1 MTPPLWRAGGCGD
14 PGLAM
19 NSQALASRR
28 VADSFKRPGGATRIS
43 GVGIF
48 TPRFL
53 MLRPK
58 VCRGSEIF
66 DRLKRVQN
74 FFGARRAFPKGVNAR
89 DAEIERDDRKSREH
103 LFHKG
108 LSSRPDPAGHC
119 AMNPVKKLRC
129 GDRREG
135 DLRRPVLRDDAVPVE
150 QTTLGRDQDAGIDQ
164 GRQGDFGRFG

>member
-1 MTPPLWRAGGCGD
+1 MGPH
-14 PGLAM
+14 
-19 NSQALASRR
+19 
-28 VADSFKRPGGATRIS
+28 AD
-43 GVGIF
+43 
-48 TPRFL
+48 FL
-53 MLRPK
+53 HRELRPYAS
-58 VCRGSEIF
+58 V
-66 DRLKRVQN
+66 D
-74 FFGARRAFPKGVNAR
+74 AR

-129 GDRREG
+129 GDRRER

-164 GRQGDFGRFG
+164 GRQATSEGSADAW